1 MMAEHPSHRQ
11 GRPLVA
17 VVCCGGLESGRRV
30 QRVTERV
37 IDAIAGAGGN
47 ALLVPAMPCVVDAV
61 QISRRCDA
69 LVLTGGP
76 SHVSPV
82 RYGASPGCP
91 TKEEAVRD
99 EVALAVS
106 AAMVSAG
113 RPVLGICRGMQEL
126 AVLFGGTLRDL
137 DDDGMHM
144 SGDWRRPEVI
154 DHVHQVSLT
163 AGGLFSSLCG
173 ESDVP
178 VASVHRQG
186 VDRISPSM
194 VVEAMAHDGLVEAFS
209 VRERSLVLGV
219 QWHPERARSTL
230 DAEVFAEMVRRA

>member
-1 MMAEHPSHRQ
+1 MAEHPSHRHE
-11 GRPLVA
+11 RPLVA
-17 VVCCGGLESGRRV
+17 VVCCGGVESGRRV

-37 IDAIAGAGGN
+37 IEAVARAGGN
-47 ALLVPAMPCVVDAV
+47 ALLVPAMPSVVDAV
-61 QISRRCDA
+61 QIARRCDA

-82 RYGASPGCP
+82 RYGAAPGCP

-137 DDDGMHM
+137 DDDGTHM
-144 SGDWRRPEVI
+144 SGDWRHPDVI
-154 DHVHQVSLT
+154 DHVHDVSLT
-163 AGGLFSSLCG
+163 HDGLLASLCG
-173 ESDVP
+173 AFRVP
-178 VASVHRQG
+178 VSSVHRQG
-186 VDRISPSM
+186 VDRASRQM
-194 VVEAMAHDGLVEAFS
+194 VVEALAHDGLVEAFS
-209 VRERSLVLGV
+209 VRERSMVLGV
-219 QWHPERARSTL
+219 QWHPERVRSTL

>member
-1 MMAEHPSHRQ
+1 MADLSPRMHE
-11 GRPLVA
+11 RPLVA
-17 VVCCGGLESGRRV
+17 IVCCGGVESGRSV
-30 QRVTERV
+30 QRVTDRV
-37 IDAIAGAGGN
+37 IEAVARAGGN
-47 ALLVPAMPCVVDAV
+47 ALLVPAMPSVVDAV
-61 QISRRCDA
+61 QIARRCDA

-82 RYGASPGCP
+82 RYGAAPGCP
-91 TKEEAVRD
+91 TKAEDARD

-106 AAMVSAG
+106 GAMVSAG

-126 AVLFGGTLRDL
+126 AVLFGGSLREL

-154 DHVHQVSLT
+154 DHVHQVVLME
-163 AGGLFSSLCG
+163 GGLLASLCPT
-173 ESDVP
+173 SAVS

-186 VDRISPSM
+186 VDRASAAMRI
-194 VVEAMAHDGLVEAFS
+194 EATAHDGLVEAFS
-209 VRERSLVLGV
+209 VHERSMVLGV
-219 QWHPERARSTL
+219 QWHPERVRSTL